1 MLNKYLD
8 LLHQATDA
16 MTNVGHSGAGASEY
30 FQAVGYEFLVIG
42 LGLLYFAA
50 IAVVCIGPI
59 LYVYFGV
66 KKKGLASK
74 QYKAYLGIIAEMIKF
89 DHECNTMIER
99 FFIGTVDNRI
109 DRFEQIA
116 AKISKYCTKFSEDKW
131 YDNVPG
137 EDRDEKIKYLT
148 EKIDSDKF
156 PGSALRKLF
165 PLYHFCS
172 FSELSE
178 YTEAAGIDLDVFTER
193 IRDIFPDSAALNEEI
208 KRFKAKCIFASIL
221 FFTVYTMLVLPLVL
235 LLF

>member
-1 MLNKYLD
+1 MLNKYID
-8 LLHQATDA
+8 LLRRATDA
-16 MTNVGHSGAGASEY
+16 MTNVGHSGAGTPEY

-42 LGLLYFAA
+42 LGLLYLAA
-50 IAVVCIGPI
+50 IAVVCIGPV
-59 LYVYFGV
+59 LYVYFGI

-89 DHECNTMIER
+89 DNECNAMIER
-99 FFIGTVDNRI
+99 FFNGTVGNRI

-137 EDRDEKIKYLT
+137 DDRDEKIKYLT
-148 EKIDSDKF
+148 EKIDSEQF
-156 PGSALRKLF
+156 PGSALRKLV
-165 PLYHFCS
+165 PSYHFCS

-178 YTEAAGIDLDVFTER
+178 YTEAVGLDLDVFTER
-193 IRDIFPDSAALNEEI
+193 IRDIFPNSVTLNKEI
-208 KRFKAKCIFASIL
+208 KRFKTKCILVSIL
-221 FFTVYTMLVLPLVL
+221 FFAVYIMLVLPLVL